1 VIYQRS
7 SAPSTAGAITV
18 SILRVGAQTLGR
30 INWPDGFRPPPAAS
44 MMASD
49 LTPVMQTLA
58 LAEHLQRRL
67 ALAKVV
73 VHCDPVTMWEP
84 SWGGLGSLMN

>member
-1 VIYQRS
+1 
-7 SAPSTAGAITV
+7 
-18 SILRVGAQTLGR
+18 
-30 INWPDGFRPPPAAS
+30 